1 MESRALTSSTAS
13 TPRSYHGAIVLARG
27 GDVDRIVVSGIEF
40 FARGGVTEAEKQIGQ
55 HYRARIELRLDLST
69 AGNTDDLRDTVSYA
83 DAYEI
88 VVSTAQERPFDLVEA
103 AAERIAAKLLGIDRV
118 ESVRVE
124 LYKLAPPIAGMV
136 DAAGVDIE
144 RAR

>member
-1 MESRALTSSTAS
+1 M
-13 TPRSYHGAIVLARG
+13 
-27 GDVDRIVVSGIEF
+27 DRIVVSGIEF

-144 RAR
+144 RARKSE